1 MECKSGVQGIRE
13 LAEKGTPVE
22 ILEGDGNTTMLA
34 YVKSDLNL
42 SLRKRYDRNN
52 VVKNIGK
59 HLYAIKKPE

>member
-22 ILEGDGNTTMLA
+22 NLEGDGDTTMLA

-42 SLRKRYDRNN
+42 SLKKWYDRNN

-59 HLYAIKKPE
+59 HFYAIKNPE